1 MCNAAFSQVPFFAG
15 TAGNGNLYGY
25 TSLKICTGHNAQE
38 TYSCL
43 QYGIGDQIAV
53 GADISANGD
62 KAYWGTIVRWGKQ
75 ICPYFGIGAQV
86 TPALDLT
93 DNLKYG
99 HTTAALFLNGNITT
113 NGKLFWCSNTWW
125 GINNGG
131 KRMGGYIEDASF
143 CGFDR
148 PEINTQELAGY
159 ANTGT
164 GDNPIFFQAYYAT
177 VLDEVQMQKK
187 LDFIRRQAID
197 MESLVPTAL
206 SHVIY
211 AFNGWLRLG
220 SFARWLTPDVDI

>member
-1 MCNAAFSQVPFFAG
+1 MKRIIALLLCSYIMCNAAFSQVPFFAG

-25 TSLKICTGHNAQE
+25 TSLKICTGHNSQE

-125 GINNGG
+125 GINNGADNTISNWEYLGYSLKAG
-131 KRMGGYIEDASF
+131 KGSITPMLGLEHDWKG
-143 CGFDR
+143 
-148 PEINTQELAGY
+148 EIDPDMLAGV
-159 ANTGT
+159 
-164 GDNPIFFQAYYAT
+164 YYSFGKWN
-177 VLDEVQMQKK
+177 VYLWGS
-187 LDFIRRQAID
+187 DFINAKDDLRIVIGAD
-197 MESLVPTAL
+197 FNL
-206 SHVIY
+206 SVK
-211 AFNGWLRLG
+211 
-220 SFARWLTPDVDI
+220 